1 MQREQALRIVYETID
16 VVNQQLPAARRL
28 RKGPDTVIV
37 GVAGS
42 LDSLG
47 IVNFI
52 VTLEEKAGELLGS
65 PVQLLDDT
73 MLVETESP
81 FRTVATLTSYLETN
95 MHG

>member
-1 MQREQALRIVYETID
+1 MQREQALRLVYETID

-52 VTLEEKAGELLGS
+52 VTLEEKAGELLGI

-81 FRTVATLTSYLETN
+81 FRTVETLTSFLETN
-95 MHG
+95 TQG

>member
-1 MQREQALRIVYETID
+1 MERAQALRIVYETID
-16 VVNQQLPAARRL
+16 AVNQQLPASRRL
-28 RKGPDTVIV
+28 QKGPDTVIV

-52 VTLEEKAGELLGS
+52 ITLEEKVGEVLGT
-65 PVQLLDDT
+65 PIQLLDDT
-73 MLVETESP
+73 MLVETDGP

-95 MHG
+95 AHG

>member
-1 MQREQALRIVYETID
+1 MEREQALRLVYETID
-16 VVNQQLPAARRL
+16 VVNQQLPAPRRL

-52 VTLEEKAGELLGS
+52 VTLEEKAGELLGA
-65 PVQLLDDT
+65 PIQLLDDT
-73 MLVETESP
+73 MLAEADSP

-95 MHG
+95 THG